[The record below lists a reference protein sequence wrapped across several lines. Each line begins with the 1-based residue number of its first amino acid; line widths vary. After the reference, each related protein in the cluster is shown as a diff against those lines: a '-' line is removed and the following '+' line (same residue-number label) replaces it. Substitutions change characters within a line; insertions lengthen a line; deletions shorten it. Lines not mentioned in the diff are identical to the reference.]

1 MSKNTIKHGLIVIT
15 SCLIML
21 FLLSSCNKD
30 PFGERTYFDD
40 IHIPLETHNAEIIL
54 REYMVFRGSGVEVY
68 YTYDGEEIFLG
79 YLRGADENFYPI
91 KEGLYSVTEDGN
103 ELIIEWP
110 MRRKTE
116 RDSWYKKVFE
126 LPTIPSAQE
135 NTDDANFPWLTV
147 GICGGVCVICGMAV
161 FLILRNKR
169 KNAII

>member
-1 MSKNTIKHGLIVIT
+1 MSKNRIKHGLIVIT

-21 FLLSSCNKD
+21 FFLSSCKKD
-30 PFGERTYFDD
+30 PLWDRIYFDD
-40 IHIPLETHNAEIIL
+40 IRIPLETHNAEIIL

-110 MRRKTE
+110 MRPQTE
-116 RDSWYKKVFE
+116 RDSWYKDVFV
-126 LPTIPSAQE
+126 LPDIPTAQE
-135 NTDDANFPWLTV
+135 NTDDASFPWLTV
-147 GICGGVCVICGMAV
+147 GICGGVCVIGGVAA
-161 FLILRNKR
+161 FLIVRKR
-169 KNAII
+169 KKHSVT